1 MSPLLELQ
9 LDRERYALGET
20 IRGTVQVLDGGSSR
34 SLEVLLNYY
43 EETEHFAEVAGS
55 TSTGPLQTG
64 DLTTGMSFDFE
75 LTLPPDALPNY
86 RSEHGELYW
95 EVDARSEKRGPDT
108 HARRRI
114 EVTAAAPGRP

>member
-9 LDRERYALGET
+9 LERDRYALGDT
-20 IRGTVQVLDGGSSR
+20 IRGTVQVLEGGSSR

-43 EETEHFAEVAGS
+43 EETEDFAEVAGS

-64 DLTTGMSFDFE
+64 DLTTGTSFDFE
-75 LTLPPDALPNY
+75 LTLPPDAFPNY

-114 EVTAAAPGRP
+114 EVTAAAPGRR